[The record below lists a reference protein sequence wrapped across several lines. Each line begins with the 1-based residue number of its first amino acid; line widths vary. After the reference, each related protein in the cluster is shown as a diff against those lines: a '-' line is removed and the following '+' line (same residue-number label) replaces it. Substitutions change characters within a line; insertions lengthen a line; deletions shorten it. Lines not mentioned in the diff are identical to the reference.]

1 MKGAGGWGLGAGA
14 RRRRFQ
20 HPASASRGVNLVE
33 LVIAIVV
40 LTIAVGGVLLV
51 FTQAVR
57 FSADP
62 MVQQQAIAIAEGY
75 LDEIL
80 LQPAADPDGSDAGET
95 RATFDDVM
103 DYNGLSE
110 SPPRDQ
116 NGTVLNTAPADLT
129 GYAVSVTVTATALGP
144 AGNTVPAKRVDVRVT
159 YGTIVDVTLTGYRAL

>member
-1 MKGAGGWGLGAGA
+1 VKTVPGAPGPS
-14 RRRRFQ
+14 FQ
-20 HPASASRGVNLVE
+20 RGTNLVE

-51 FTQAVR
+51 FAQTVR

-62 MVQQQAIAIAEGY
+62 MVQQQAIAIAEAY

-80 LQPAADPDGSDAGET
+80 LQPANDPNGSEAGET
-95 RATFDDVM
+95 RSTYDDVK

-116 NGTVLNTAPADLT
+116 NGTVLNTPPTDLT
-129 GYAVSVTVTATALGP
+129 GYTVSVTVTTTTLGP
-144 AGNTVPAKRVDVRVT
+144 AGKTVPARRVDVRVT
-159 YGTIVDVTLTGYRAL
+159 YGNVVDITLTGYRACDPACT